1 LWWNKFYKN
10 NTSNFFK
17 DRKWLFHEFPILK
30 ELTAENASDS
40 LILEVGAGVGNTAF
54 PVMRQ
59 NQNPRLRLHACDFS
73 KKAVEIMKA
82 NTEVDGSS
90 TVGKFEASVWD
101 ITASPHPDGAPHL
114 PEGIRA
120 NSVDVVILI
129 FVFSALEPSQ
139 WEQAVSNIWAMLKPG
154 GTVLFR
160 DYGRGDLAQVRFKA
174 GRYLEEN
181 FYIRGDGTRVYFFD
195 EDQLK
200 ELWSAP
206 CKVKSTESSDRE
218 NGVPGLADKEDADP
232 LGQPQNVGSKFDIVH
247 FGVDRRMLVNRQRRL
262 KMYRCWMQ
270 AVFKK
275 QGEQSHQMSDKV
287 DE

>member
-1 LWWNKFYKN
+1 LWWNKFYRA

-17 DRKWLFHEFPILK
+17 DRKWLFHEFPILN
-30 ELTAENASDS
+30 ELSAENAPDS

-54 PVMRQ
+54 PIMRQ

-73 KKAVEIMKA
+73 KKAVEIMKS
-82 NTEVDGSS
+82 NPEGHGSDII
-90 TVGKFEASVWD
+90 GNFEASVWD
-101 ITASPHPDGAPHL
+101 IASPRHPDDAPHL
-114 PEGIRA
+114 PDGIEA

-139 WEQAVSNIWAMLKPG
+139 WAQAVSNIWGMLKPG

-195 EDQLK
+195 EGQLK

-206 CKVKSTESSDRE
+206 CNTRNESSGAEKGDPALR
-218 NGVPGLADKEDADP
+218 DTEDAGLSNRP
-232 LGQPQNVGSKFDIVH
+232 RNTGANFDIAH

-275 QGEQSHQMSDKV
+275 PNEQLQQANN
-287 DE
+287 ELEE

>member
-30 ELTAENASDS
+30 ELTAENAPDS
-40 LILEVGAGVGNTAF
+40 LILEVGAGV
-54 PVMRQ
+54 
-59 NQNPRLRLHACDFS
+59 ACDFS

-90 TVGKFEASVWD
+90 TIGKFEASVWD
-101 ITASPHPDGAPHL
+101 IAASPHPDGAPHL
-114 PEGIRA
+114 PEGINA

-154 GTVLFR
+154 ATVLFR

-200 ELWSAP
+200 ELWSAA
-206 CKVKSTESSDRE
+206 CKVKSTKSSDLE
-218 NGVPGLADKEDADP
+218 NGVPGLGRQGGRGPVGPTTKRALEIRHCP
-232 LGQPQNVGSKFDIVH
+232 LWCGQTNAGQ
-247 FGVDRRMLVNRQRRL
+247 
-262 KMYRCWMQ
+262 
-270 AVFKK
+270 
-275 QGEQSHQMSDKV
+275 
-287 DE
+287 

>member
-17 DRKWLFHEFPILK
+17 DRKWLFNEFPILK
-30 ELTAENASDS
+30 ELSADDAPESFV
-40 LILEVGAGVGNTAF
+40 LEAGAGVGNTSF
-54 PVMRQ
+54 PIMRQ
-59 NQNPRLRLHACDFS
+59 NRNPRLRLHASDFS
-73 KKAVEIMKA
+73 KKAVEIMKS
-82 NTEVDGSS
+82 NTEVNGPSI
-90 TVGKFEASVWD
+90 TGQFEASVWD
-101 ITASPHPDGAPHL
+101 ISASPNPDGTLQL
-114 PEGIRA
+114 PEGIEPS
-120 NSVDVVILI
+120 SVDIVILI

-139 WEQAVSNIWAMLKPG
+139 WEQAVSNIWALLKPG

-195 EDQLK
+195 DDQLK
-200 ELWSAP
+200 GLWSAASKP
-206 CKVKSTESSDRE
+206 KTSDE
-218 NGVPGLADKEDADP
+218 DGVPGVPGTEESMSE
-232 LGQPQNVGSKFDIVH
+232 QPQKEGPKFEIGH
-247 FGVDRRMLVNRQRRL
+247 FGVDRRMMVNRRRRL

-275 QGEQSHQMSDKV
+275 RGEQEVDK
-287 DE
+287 

>member
-30 ELTAENASDS
+30 ELSAEHAPDC

-54 PVMRQ
+54 PIMRQ
-59 NQNPRLRLHACDFS
+59 NKNPHLRLHACDFS
-73 KKAVEIMKA
+73 KKAVEIMKS
-82 NTEVDGSS
+82 NSEVDGSS
-90 TVGKFEASVWD
+90 ITGKFEASVWD
-101 ITASPHPDGAPHL
+101 ISSLPHADGAPQL
-114 PEGIRA
+114 PDGIEA
-120 NSVDVVILI
+120 NSVDVVMLI
-129 FVFSALEPSQ
+129 FVFSALEPLQ
-139 WEQAVSNIWAMLKPG
+139 WEQAVANVWATLKPG

-181 FYIRGDGTRVYFFD
+181 FYVRGDGTRVYFFG
-195 EDQLK
+195 EDQLRD
-200 ELWSAP
+200 LWSP
-206 CKVKSTESSDRE
+206 SCKTGSNESTDRE
-218 NGVPGLADKEDADP
+218 NGGTTSPRGDAELPDEAR
-232 LGQPQNVGSKFDIVH
+232 NTDSKFDIVH
-247 FGVDRRMLVNRQRRL
+247 FGVDKRMLVNRLRRL

-275 QGEQSHQMSDKV
+275 PGDGIQPTSNKAGG
-287 DE
+287 